1 MTPPLLNILEEN
13 WQTSFNKTLQES
25 ALDCLEQG
33 QVIYFPQLTFYLNE
47 QETHLLQPQLTHSN
61 AKNISFDALQNRL
74 QGISKVSAADKN
86 TVIQLLA
93 RYHAYAQSL
102 ITHLV
107 PDYESHLT
115 SGRTSLRTLEA
126 QGRRTSPKKDDN
138 RLHIDAF
145 PSLPMGN
152 RRILRVFSN
161 INPDDKPRI
170 WYLGESFAQVA
181 QRFLPLIKPPLP
193 GSRWLLH
200 YLHITKRYRTAYDH
214 YMLGIHDHMK
224 LDEYYQQQV
233 PKFEIQ
239 FPAGSTW
246 IVFTDVTSHAAISG
260 QYLLEQTFYLPYTA
274 MRQPTLSP
282 QAILKQQQPL
292 ALT

>member
-1 MTPPLLNILEEN
+1 MIQRLLNISEEN
-13 WQTSFNKTLQES
+13 WQTSFTKSLQES
-25 ALDCLEQG
+25 ALDYLEQG
-33 QVIYFPQLTFYLNE
+33 QVIHLPRLNFCLNE
-47 QETHLLQPQLTHSN
+47 QEAHLLQPQLTHPK
-61 AKNISFDALQNRL
+61 AKNVSFDALRSHL
-74 QGISKVSAADKN
+74 QGISKLSVAN
-86 TVIQLLA
+86 THTVTRLLA
-93 RYHAYAQSL
+93 RYYTYTRL
-102 ITHLV
+102 FITHLL
-107 PDYESHLT
+107 PDYAPWLI

-126 QGRRTSPKKDDN
+126 QGRRTSPKKDDS

-161 INPDDKPRI
+161 INPHHKPRI
-170 WYLGESFAQVA
+170 WYLGEGFTEVA
-181 QRFLPLIKPPLP
+181 QRFLPLMKPPLP

-224 LDEYYQQQV
+224 LDEHYQRQV

-246 IVFTDVTSHAAISG
+246 IVFTDVTSHAAIAG

-274 MRQPTLSP
+274 MRQPALSP
-282 QAILKQQQPL
+282 QAILQQQQPL
-292 ALT
+292 ALA